1 MSGVTLSRITKSYG
15 ALQVVHGID
24 LDVAEKEF
32 VVLVGPSGC
41 GKSTTLRMIAGLE
54 EITSGDLTIYEKRMN
69 RVAPKDRDVAMVF
82 QNYALYPH
90 LNVADNMAFGLRIRK
105 MPKDEIKTTI
115 ADVAEVLGLTP
126 YLDRRPADLSG
137 GQRQRVAM
145 GRAIVRHPKVF
156 LFDEPLSNLDAK
168 LRTQM
173 RAEIKRLHNRLGVTS
188 VYVTHDQVEAM
199 TLADRIV
206 VMNDEPRW
214 VTDMVDENTSAPGT
228 SPRGDAAQDQIV
240 DSRFTRLYDH
250 FRQEWQIYAMLLPT
264 IIWFLVFLYK
274 PMYGL
279 QIAFKDYSIFRGVA
293 GSPWI
298 GFEHFQTLFTNDQF
312 LRAVR
317 NTIYIS
323 ALNLLFGFPAPII
336 LALMFN
342 EVLHASYKRTAQT
355 IVYLPHF
362 ISSVIIAGI
371 VITAFSPT
379 AGIVNTFIGWLG
391 FDPVYFLT
399 RPEWFRPIFVGTGI
413 WQEAGFGSIVFLAA
427 IAGVNPSL
435 YESAVVDG
443 ANRWQMMW
451 KITIPSILPTILIM
465 LIIRIGNVMEVSFE
479 LVILLYQPSTY
490 ETADVVNTWIYRQ
503 GLQSG
508 QYDLAA
514 AGGLFNALVAFV
526 LVMTANT
533 LSRRYSRTS
542 LW

>member
-1 MSGVTLSRITKSYG
+1 
-15 ALQVVHGID
+15 
-24 LDVAEKEF
+24 
-32 VVLVGPSGC
+32 
-41 GKSTTLRMIAGLE
+41 
-54 EITSGDLTIYEKRMN
+54 
-69 RVAPKDRDVAMVF
+69 
-82 QNYALYPH
+82 
-90 LNVADNMAFGLRIRK
+90 
-105 MPKDEIKTTI
+105 
-115 ADVAEVLGLTP
+115 
-126 YLDRRPADLSG
+126 
-137 GQRQRVAM
+137 
-145 GRAIVRHPKVF
+145 
-156 LFDEPLSNLDAK
+156 
-168 LRTQM
+168 
-173 RAEIKRLHNRLGVTS
+173 
-188 VYVTHDQVEAM
+188 
-199 TLADRIV
+199 
-206 VMNDEPRW
+206 
-214 VTDMVDENTSAPGT
+214 MVDENTTSGDQPFEGAQVDAQRATTDGT
-228 SPRGDAAQDQIV
+228 LI
-240 DSRFTRLYDH
+240 RLMDH
-250 FRQEWQIYAMLLPT
+250 FKREWQIYVMLLPT

-293 GSPWI
+293 NSPWI
-298 GFEHFQTLFTNDQF
+298 GWEHFQTLFTNDQF
-312 LRAVR
+312 IRAVR
-317 NTIYIS
+317 NTITIS
-323 ALNLLFGFPAPII
+323 FYNLLFGFPAPII

-342 EVLHASYKRTAQT
+342 EILHASYKRTAQT

-379 AGIVNTFIGWLG
+379 AGIINTIMGWFGL
-391 FDPVYFLT
+391 DPIYFLT
-399 RPEWFRPIFVGTGI
+399 QPQWFRPIFVGTGI

-490 ETADVVNTWIYRQ
+490 ETADVVNTWVYRQ

-514 AGGLFNALVAFV
+514 AAGLFNAVVAFV

>member
-1 MSGVTLSRITKSYG
+1 MSDRNSDVGGIPIEE
-15 ALQVVHGID
+15 VV
-24 LDVAEKEF
+24 
-32 VVLVGPSGC
+32 
-41 GKSTTLRMIAGLE
+41 
-54 EITSGDLTIYEKRMN
+54 
-69 RVAPKDRDVAMVF
+69 
-82 QNYALYPH
+82 
-90 LNVADNMAFGLRIRK
+90 
-105 MPKDEIKTTI
+105 
-115 ADVAEVLGLTP
+115 
-126 YLDRRPADLSG
+126 
-137 GQRQRVAM
+137 
-145 GRAIVRHPKVF
+145 
-156 LFDEPLSNLDAK
+156 
-168 LRTQM
+168 
-173 RAEIKRLHNRLGVTS
+173 
-188 VYVTHDQVEAM
+188 VEANEA
-199 TLADRIV
+199 LRDRK
-206 VMNDEPRW
+206 
-214 VTDMVDENTSAPGT
+214 
-228 SPRGDAAQDQIV
+228 Q
-240 DSRFTRLYDH
+240 TRTPDKNWIKVWDH
-250 FRQEWQIYAMLLPT
+250 FRREWQIYAMLLPT
-264 IIWFLVFLYK
+264 IIWFIVFLYK

-293 GSPWI
+293 GSPWV
-298 GFEHFQTLFTNDQF
+298 GLEHFETLFSNDQF
-312 LRAVR
+312 IRAVR
-317 NTIYIS
+317 NTITIS
-323 ALNLLFGFPAPII
+323 FYNLLFGFPAPII

-342 EVLHASYKRTAQT
+342 EIMHASYKRAAQT

-379 AGIVNTFIGWLG
+379 VGVINNVMGWFGL
-391 FDPVYFLT
+391 DSIYFLT
-399 RPEWFRPIFVGTGI
+399 QPEWFRPIFVGTGI

-479 LVILLYQPSTY
+479 LVILLYQPATY
-490 ETADVVNTWIYRQ
+490 ETADVVNTWVYRQ

-514 AGGLFNALVAFV
+514 AAGLFNAFVAFV

>member
-1 MSGVTLSRITKSYG
+1 MSDRNSDVGGVPIEEVVIEAQE
-15 ALQVVHGID
+15 AL
-24 LDVAEKEF
+24 
-32 VVLVGPSGC
+32 
-41 GKSTTLRMIAGLE
+41 R
-54 EITSGDLTIYEKRMN
+54 
-69 RVAPKDRDVAMVF
+69 DRAQAHVPDK
-82 QNYALYPH
+82 N
-90 LNVADNMAFGLRIRK
+90 
-105 MPKDEIKTTI
+105 
-115 ADVAEVLGLTP
+115 
-126 YLDRRPADLSG
+126 
-137 GQRQRVAM
+137 
-145 GRAIVRHPKVF
+145 
-156 LFDEPLSNLDAK
+156 
-168 LRTQM
+168 
-173 RAEIKRLHNRLGVTS
+173 
-188 VYVTHDQVEAM
+188 
-199 TLADRIV
+199 
-206 VMNDEPRW
+206 W
-214 VTDMVDENTSAPGT
+214 VK
-228 SPRGDAAQDQIV
+228 I
-240 DSRFTRLYDH
+240 LDH
-250 FRQEWQIYAMLLPT
+250 FKREWQLYAMLLPT

-293 GSPWI
+293 GSPWV
-298 GFEHFQTLFTNDQF
+298 GWEHFQTLFTNDQF

-342 EVLHASYKRTAQT
+342 EVMHATYKRTAQT

-371 VITAFSPT
+371 VITAFSPS

-399 RPEWFRPIFVGTGI
+399 QPEWFRPIFVGTGI

-514 AGGLFNALVAFV
+514 AGGLFNAVVAFV

-533 LSRRYSRTS
+533 LSRRFSRTS

>member
-1 MSGVTLSRITKSYG
+1 MSDESADTPATKRP
-15 ALQVVHGID
+15 
-24 LDVAEKEF
+24 EF
-32 VVLVGPSGC
+32 A
-41 GKSTTLRMIAGLE
+41 KHT
-54 EITSGDLTIYEKRMN
+54 
-69 RVAPKDRDVAMVF
+69 RV
-82 QNYALYPH
+82 Q
-90 LNVADNMAFGLRIRK
+90 
-105 MPKDEIKTTI
+105 
-115 ADVAEVLGLTP
+115 
-126 YLDRRPADLSG
+126 
-137 GQRQRVAM
+137 
-145 GRAIVRHPKVF
+145 
-156 LFDEPLSNLDAK
+156 
-168 LRTQM
+168 
-173 RAEIKRLHNRLGVTS
+173 
-188 VYVTHDQVEAM
+188 
-199 TLADRIV
+199 RIV
-206 VMNDEPRW
+206 
-214 VTDMVDENTSAPGT
+214 
-228 SPRGDAAQDQIV
+228 
-240 DSRFTRLYDH
+240 DH
-250 FRQEWQIYAMLLPT
+250 VKREWQIYVMLLPT
-264 IIWFLVFLYK
+264 VIWFVVFLYK

-293 GSPWI
+293 NSPWV
-298 GFEHFQTLFTNDQF
+298 GWEHFQVLFTNDQF
-312 LRAVR
+312 VRAVW
-317 NTIYIS
+317 NTIKIS

-342 EVLHASYKRTAQT
+342 EILHASYKKTAQT

-379 AGIVNTFIGWLG
+379 AGIVNTIIGWLG

-399 RPEWFRPIFVGTGI
+399 KPEWFRPIFVGTGI

-427 IAGVNPSL
+427 IAGVSPTL

-465 LIIRIGNVMEVSFE
+465 LIIRIGNIMEVSFE
-479 LVILLYQPSTY
+479 LVILLYQPATY
-490 ETADVVNTWIYRQ
+490 STADVVNTWVYRQ

-514 AGGLFNALVAFV
+514 AAGLFNAVVAFV